1 MADTSKAMTTPQEL
15 RAPVGAVMMEIDW
28 ADGETSLLPH
38 QTLRAYCPCA
48 HCQGHEGPIRWF
60 EEGESLG
67 AEGTRIEGIEEVGSY
82 AIKITWGDDHQTGIY
97 SFRHLRELG
106 GLYGGDDEALRGAEF
121 GR

>member
-1 MADTSKAMTTPQEL
+1 MSDASHPETTAVEL

-38 QTLRAYCPCA
+38 RTLRAYCPCA

-67 AEGTRIEGIEEVGSY
+67 SDATRIEGLEEVGSY
-82 AIKITWGDDHQTGIY
+82 AIKIIWGDEHQTGIY
-97 SFRHLRELG
+97 TFRHLRELG
-106 GLYGGDDEALRGAEF
+106 ALYGADDEALRSATF